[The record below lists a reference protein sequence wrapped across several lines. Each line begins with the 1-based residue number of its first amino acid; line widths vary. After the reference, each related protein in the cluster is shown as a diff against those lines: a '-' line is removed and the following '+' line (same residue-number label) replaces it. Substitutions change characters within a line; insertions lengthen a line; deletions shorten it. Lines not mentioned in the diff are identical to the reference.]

1 MWTVNFTAKA
11 PHQVHGTD
19 IDVRETGSWCFA
31 YTAFDTV
38 VWGGLYLLAWK
49 QNTYPWPAREQNICW
64 ARHHGDTLGLIHHLE
79 HTVRYMSDEY
89 QSKLDQCAMIVSTGS
104 IDHSYDNALAQSVN
118 GAYKTELIRERT
130 LMSVKD
136 LEHATMCWVTWWN
149 TNRLHTSLGYKN
161 PATIKP
167 EHYTLHK
174 TKNKLTTKKCK
185 QKPAHIGIQLVME

>member
-79 HTVRYMSDEY
+79 HTVQLDHRVRYMSDGY
-89 QSKLDQCAMIVSTGS
+89 QGRLDQCAMIASTGS
-104 IDHSYDNALAQSVN
+104 INHSCDNALAQSVN

-130 LMSVKD
+130 LMSIKD
-136 LEHATMCWVTWWN
+136 LEHATICGGDMMEYQSPSHIFGIQKPCH
-149 TNRLHTSLGYKN
+149 NRTRTLHT
-161 PATIKP
+161 TQ
-167 EHYTLHK
+167 
-174 TKNKLTTKKCK
+174 NK
-185 QKPAHIGIQLVME
+185 E

>member
-31 YTAFDTV
+31 YTAFDTA

-79 HTVRYMSDEY
+79 HTVRYMSDGY

-136 LEHATMCWVTWWN
+136 LEQ
-149 TNRLHTSLGYKN
+149 
-161 PATIKP
+161 ATICGG
-167 EHYTLHK
+167 T
-174 TKNKLTTKKCK
+174 
-185 QKPAHIGIQLVME
+185 